1 MSVLLSMNLH
11 EFELRYRAYTG
22 LNEKFSLGWDEKI
35 ILEMTK
41 ISDQWQLQKVLQE
54 VSPEELQETTKE
66 TYTPFKQQYLNDHH
80 DDKIGE
86 FTLELYI
93 ARLEYELKVIK
104 EMWFNSYFLI
114 VADFVRWA
122 KQNSIVVWPWR
133 WSWAWSLLAWVIRIT
148 EVDPL
153 PFWLLFER
161 FLNPARIS
169 MPDFDIDFE
178 DTLREKVIEYV
189 REKYWAD
196 KVSAIGTY
204 MQMAAK
210 AAFKDVA
217 RVIGLPFEKSNQI
230 SALMPDKMSFLD
242 AVNDTNA
249 SEELKSMYA
258 NDEKVQQTAE
268 LASKLEWNMRQLGV
282 HACGIIIAPDTI
294 TTYSPV
300 QYAKE
305 TDANT
310 VTQYD
315 GPTLEYIGL
324 LKMDFLWLRNL
335 SVIKNCIKII
345 VKKYEKE
352 GKQVPEM
359 FSHFLATMSFNP
371 PLKDAETF
379 EKVFQSWDTTWIFQ
393 FESEWMRTFLVKL
406 QADRI
411 DDLVAMNALYR
422 PGPMEF
428 IPSYIARKRWD
439 ELVTYMSDEL
449 RTTLTRLYGADVA
462 EEESRK
468 LTEDLGPIM
477 NLTYGIAVYQEQL
490 MFLVQAMAGF
500 SLAEADLLRRWIWKK
515 KKEVIEQLKKEFII
529 RWEEYKNYKKETT
542 QYIYEK
548 MIEPA
553 ASYSFNKSHS
563 VCYAMIAYQTAYLK
577 AHFPVEFYAALMRS
591 VEEDTDELSHYI
603 WETQS
608 QWILVKQP
616 DINQSFNHVAAI
628 DDYIRLWF
636 FCIKWL
642 WFDIW
647 EKIQLERENHG
658 LFTSLED
665 FIRRCYGVIN
675 KKSFEWL
682 TKSGA
687 LDAFGDRKTLLENQ
701 ETILQRAKSSP
712 TMSGGLF
719 GFSEETSKI
728 SFKNT
733 YRTEFMEKL
742 MMEQE
747 VFKAFV
753 SGHPLDGL
761 YLHIKKFS
769 FISQFKG
776 KDSFT
781 GPVVIIWYVKN
792 IQRAKKKWFF
802 VAIEDISGTIEIFMK
817 ETSDLKK
824 FDILVI
830 SGFKGKSLSVEKMVR
845 TSREKLI
852 QQAWGKYDPEMTV
865 VKAKSLRSAIDR
877 PNYASAEIPLTMNAE
892 DTQTASNT
900 SDITPDDGT
909 VFEEAKEV
917 ETIQEPIAP
926 SCIFDIPD
934 TIEKI
939 TALRTL
945 LRDNP
950 WTFEIIIWWKTYM
963 VSESARDSIQTL
975 LS

>member
-1 MSVLLSMNLH
+1 MNIH
-11 EFELRYRAYTG
+11 EFELRYRAYKW
-22 LNEKFSLGWDEKI
+22 LDEKFNLWWDEST
-35 ILEMTK
+35 ILEMAK
-41 ISDQWQLQKVLQE
+41 ISDKWQLEKALQE

-66 TYTPFKQQYLNDHH
+66 TYTPFKQNYLNAHH
-80 DDKIGE
+80 EDVIGN
-86 FTLELYI
+86 FTLEIYI
-93 ARLEYELKVIK
+93 QRLEYELKVIK
-104 EMWFNSYFLI
+104 EMGFNSYFLI

-122 KQNSIVVWPWR
+122 KENTIVVGPWR
-133 WSWAWSLLAWVIRIT
+133 WSGAGSLLAWVIRIT

-153 PFWLLFER
+153 PFGLLFER

-189 REKYWAD
+189 RQKYGED
-196 KVSAIGTY
+196 KVSSIGTY
-204 MQMAAK
+204 MQMASK

-230 SALMPDKMSFLD
+230 SALMPDKMWVLEAIMD
-242 AVNDTNA
+242 PNTP
-249 SEELKSMYA
+249 EELKSIYA
-258 NDEKVQQTAE
+258 NDEKVQQSAE
-268 LASKLEWNMRQLGV
+268 LASKLEGNMRQLGV
-282 HACGIIIAPDTI
+282 HACGIIIAPDKI

-305 TDANT
+305 TDTST

-324 LKMDFLWLRNL
+324 LKMDFLGLRNL

-345 VKKYEKE
+345 SKKYEKE
-352 GKQVPEM
+352 NKELPDM
-359 FSHFLATMSFNP
+359 FDYFLKTMSFNP
-371 PLKDAETF
+371 PLDDVETF
-379 EKVFQSWDTTWIFQ
+379 EKVFQAGNTTGIFQ
-393 FESEWMRTFLVKL
+393 FESEGMRTFLVKL

-428 IPSYIARKRWD
+428 IPSYIARKRG
-439 ELVTYMSDEL
+439 EEPVTYMSDEL
-449 RTTLTRLYGADVA
+449 RNMLTKLYGAEVA

-490 MFLVQAMAGF
+490 MFLVQAMAWF

-529 RWEEYKNYKKETT
+529 RGEAYKNYKKETT

-577 AHFPVEFYAALMRS
+577 AHFPVEFYAALIRS

-603 WETQS
+603 WETQN
-608 QWILVKQP
+608 QGITVKQP
-616 DINQSFNHVAAI
+616 DINESFNHVAAI
-628 DDYIRLWF
+628 DDHIRLGF
-636 FCIKWL
+636 FCIKGL
-642 WFDIW
+642 GMEIW
-647 EKIQLERENHG
+647 ETIQREREKAG
-658 LFTSLED
+658 KFTSLED
-665 FIRRCYGVIN
+665 FIRRCYSIIN

-682 TKSGA
+682 VKSWW
-687 LDAFGDRKTLLENQ
+687 LDNFGDRKTLLENQ

-719 GFSEETSKI
+719 GFQEETHKI
-728 SFKNT
+728 VFRNT
-733 YRTEFMEKL
+733 YTTQIMEKL

-747 VFKAFV
+747 VFKSFV
-753 SGHPLDGL
+753 SGHPLDWL
-761 YLHIKKFS
+761 YLHLKRYS

-776 KDSFT
+776 KENVT
-781 GPVVIIWYVKN
+781 GPFVFVGYVKN

-802 VAIEDISGTIEIFMK
+802 MAIEDISGTVEFFMR

-824 FDILVI
+824 FDILII
-830 SGFKGKSLSVEKMVR
+830 SGFKWRWMSIEKIIR
-845 TSREKLI
+845 TSRDKLV
-852 QQAWGKYDPEMTV
+852 QQAWGRYDPEMTV
-865 VKAKSLRSAIDR
+865 VKAKLLRTGLDKPVYTLPDLPTSTFVPAASDAIQDFELEWIS
-877 PNYASAEIPLTMNAE
+877 PEGEDPIIVEKIEEVPEIV
-892 DTQTASNT
+892 Q
-900 SDITPDDGT
+900 
-909 VFEEAKEV
+909 
-917 ETIQEPIAP
+917 
-926 SCIFDIPD
+926 FDIPD

-939 TALRTL
+939 EALREI
-945 LRDNP
+945 LRWFPGDVQV
-950 WTFEIIIWWKTYM
+950 IISGKPYM
-963 VSESARDSIQTL
+963 VNPEWEQKIVAL

>member
-1 MSVLLSMNLH
+1 MNLH

-22 LNEKFSLGWDEKI
+22 LNEKFSLWRDEKI
-35 ILEMTK
+35 ILEMAK
-41 ISDQWQLQKVLQE
+41 ISNKGQLQKTLQE
-54 VSPEELQETTKE
+54 ISPQELQETTKE
-66 TYTPFKQQYLNDHH
+66 TYTAFKKKFLSEHHNDQ
-80 DDKIGE
+80 IGE
-86 FTLELYI
+86 FTLEIYI
-93 ARLEYELKVIK
+93 ERLEYELKVIK
-104 EMWFNSYFLI
+104 EMGFNSYFLI
-114 VADFVRWA
+114 VADFVRRSKENA
-122 KQNSIVVWPWR
+122 IMVGPWR
-133 WSWAWSLLAWVIRIT
+133 WSGAGSLLAWVIRIT

-153 PFWLLFER
+153 PFGLLFER

-189 REKYWAD
+189 RQKYGED

-204 MQMAAK
+204 MQMASK

-230 SALMPDKMSFLD
+230 SAIMPDKMSFLD
-242 AVNDTNA
+242 AINDPA
-249 SEELKSMYA
+249 GPEELKTMYA
-258 NDEKVQQTAE
+258 NDEKVQQSAD
-268 LASKLEWNMRQLGV
+268 LASKLEWNMRQLWV
-282 HACGIIIAPDTI
+282 HACGIIIAPDQI
-294 TTYSPV
+294 TTYTPV

-305 TDANT
+305 TDT
-310 VTQYD
+310 SIVSQYD

-345 VKKYEKE
+345 SKKYEKE
-352 GKQVPEM
+352 NKQIPEM
-359 FSHFLATMSFNP
+359 FQYFLRTMSFNP
-371 PLKDAETF
+371 PLTDKETF
-379 EKVFQSWDTTWIFQ
+379 EKVFQAGNTTGIFQ
-393 FESEWMRTFLVKL
+393 FESEGMRTFLVKL

-428 IPSYIARKRWD
+428 IPSYIARKRG
-439 ELVTYMSDEL
+439 EEEVTYMSDEL
-449 RTTLTRLYGADVA
+449 RNMLTKLYGSEVA
-462 EEESRK
+462 QEESIK

-490 MFLVQAMAGF
+490 MFLVQAMAWF

-529 RWEEYKNYKKETT
+529 RGEAYKNYKKETT

-577 AHFPVEFYAALMRS
+577 AHFPVEFYAALIRS

-608 QWILVKQP
+608 QWITVKQP
-616 DINQSFNHVAAI
+616 DINESFNHVAAI
-628 DDYIRLWF
+628 DDHIRLWF

-642 WFDIW
+642 GMEIW
-647 EKIQLERENHG
+647 EKIQKEREIWWK
-658 LFTSLED
+658 FTSLED
-665 FIRRCYGVIN
+665 FIRRCYTIIN

-682 TKSGA
+682 VKSGW
-687 LDAFGDRKTLLENQ
+687 LDIFGDRKTLLENQ

-728 SFKNT
+728 TFKNT
-733 YRTEFMEKL
+733 YTTQIMEKL

-747 VFKAFV
+747 VFKSFV
-753 SGHPLDGL
+753 SWHPLDGL
-761 YLHIKKFS
+761 YLYLKKYS

-776 KDSFT
+776 KENVT
-781 GPVVIIWYVKN
+781 GPFVFVWYVKN
-792 IQRAKKKWFF
+792 IQRAKKKGFF
-802 VAIEDISGTIEIFMK
+802 VAIEDISGTVEFFMK

-824 FDILVI
+824 FDILII
-830 SGFKGKSLSVEKMVR
+830 SGFKGKWMSIEKIIR
-845 TSREKLI
+845 TTRQKLI
-852 QQAWGKYDPEMTV
+852 QQAWWKYDQEMTV
-865 VKAKSLRSAIDR
+865 VKAKLLRLWLDKPVYELPDLPISSIEPIQDINSEEIEENNTSLDMDWSLIQDCV
-877 PNYASAEIPLTMNAE
+877 PEIPE
-892 DTQTASNT
+892 
-900 SDITPDDGT
+900 ITT
-909 VFEEAKEV
+909 
-917 ETIQEPIAP
+917 
-926 SCIFDIPD
+926 FDIPD
-934 TIEKI
+934 TIDKI
-939 TALRTL
+939 SKLR
-945 LRDNP
+945 
-950 WTFEIIIWWKTYM
+950 EILKNNTGDIPVIIGTKTYM
-963 VSESARDSIQTL
+963 VSGEWEQQIIKL